1 MAKPRRDDSSGEIAV
16 PLSDRRSGRVAL
28 PPLRA
33 ELFSASQLEQHA
45 KMLAGSHVVSASRG
59 EDGLL
64 ERLADNKRELA
75 VAYALIAD
83 AVARGR
89 QITPAAEWFIDNYHL
104 LEEQIRIARRHLP
117 RGYSRLLP
125 RLEGDQ
131 RVPRVYE
138 LALELISHSEGRVD
152 LPLLR
157 AFVLAYQT
165 VQPLKLGELWAI
177 PIMLRLALLENLR
190 RVIAGV
196 TSGRRER
203 EQAAEWADALL
214 EGAAGDPSR
223 TVIVLAKLVE
233 ANPPMTTP
241 FIAELASRLQGQGS
255 VATLPMSW
263 LEQQLQERGQSVEHA
278 FQAASQSQAADQVAV
293 GNSITSLRTLDAIDW
308 RDFVEELSVVEAA
321 LRHDPAE
328 VYSTMDFATRDR
340 YRHCVEHLARRA
352 RLAEVAVA
360 ERAVSLA
367 SRQATPRTKHV
378 GYFLID
384 RGRRAL
390 ELALHERPHNRA
402 LARRAGRGARLAAYL
417 AIIGG
422 GTAVLTGAIA
432 PLVGHHPA
440 LIAAWTVA
448 VALCASQIAVGV
460 VHWAATLLV
469 HPSTLPRL
477 DFTRGVPDAHRTLV
491 AVPVLLT
498 TASEIDVLVERLEV
512 RFLAN
517 RDRNVGFSLVGD
529 FRDATSEHDAG
540 DDELVLHAVHA
551 IDALN
556 AKYPNAEQGGG
567 FFLFHRPRR
576 WNPRERAWM
585 GWERKRGKL
594 EELNNFLRGD
604 RSGFTTVAGPLE
616 RLDKI
621 AYVIVLDSD
630 TELPRDAARELAGT
644 LGHPLNRPVFDEA
657 RGRVT
662 EGYAILQPRVGVTL
676 DSVGQSRFS
685 KLFAGEPGI
694 DPYTRAV
701 SDVYQ
706 DLFGEG
712 SFIGKGIYD
721 VDAIRRALGGKLPD
735 NRVLS
740 HDLLEGAYGRAGLV
754 SDVIVFEDYPATYAV
769 DATRRSRWIRGDW
782 QIARW
787 LLRRVPGREP
797 GARLANLVSALS
809 QWKIFDNLRRSVVP
823 IALAALLALG
833 VWLPDAAGIALAL
846 VAITFALPSLLAALV
861 DAARPAPELGP
872 GLRTRSVVHQL
883 ARSLSR
889 EALGLA
895 CLPVDAWLS
904 IRAIGRA
911 VVRLWITKR
920 KLLEWKTAADA
931 SRTARTGF
939 AGTYAGMWT
948 APALAAAIAA
958 GLATDHVAARWLA
971 VPLIALWTVAPAA
984 AWWLGKPVVAPVP
997 HLGSDERAFL
1007 RGVARR
1013 TWRFFDTYVAAEDNF
1028 LPPDNFQE
1036 DPPVGVAHRT
1046 SPTNIGLALLAS
1058 LAAWDLGYLD
1068 TGGVIERTRRTFAT
1082 LDKLGR
1088 YRGHFYNWYDTKS
1101 LEPLRP
1107 MYVSTVDS
1115 GNLAGHLMTLAAG
1128 LEDLANQPIVRRER
1142 LAGLADSLA
1151 LYGVAVP
1158 AALRGQPRTLAAF
1171 RDAMAAARAAATG
1184 APAVVAECD
1193 AALADLD
1200 AVSPQAGTDHIP
1212 TLAEVARGDGPGAEH
1227 AAARIDELRALAL
1240 HANELGDY
1248 DYSLLYDPARHQM
1261 AIGFNVAD
1269 HRLDASYYDLL
1280 ASEARLASYVAIAQ
1294 NKLPQEHWFHLGRRL
1309 TTTTAKPALLS
1320 WSGSMF
1326 EYLMPLL
1333 VMPTYRGTLLDAT
1346 YRAAVAR
1353 QIEYGRDHH
1362 VPWGVSESGYNKT
1375 DAQLNYQYRAFGV
1388 PGLGFKR
1395 GLGSDLVI
1403 APYASVLALMVAPEL
1418 ACENL
1423 ERLAADGRLGPDGFY
1438 EAIDYTQSRL
1448 PPGATSVTVRSYM
1461 AHHQGMSLLA
1471 LDDVLEGHPMQRR
1484 FLSDPALRATELL
1497 LHERVPRTASV
1508 YPHPAEV
1515 TVVRTSGGIER
1526 DLRVFATPQ
1535 TPAPEVHL
1543 LSNGTYHVAITNAG
1557 GGYSRWK
1564 DLAVTRWAED
1574 ATRDAAGSFCYL
1586 RDVGAGHVWSVAH
1599 QPTLKPATSYEAI
1612 FSAGRAEFRRRDH
1625 DIDTH
1630 VEIAVSPED
1639 DLELRRI
1646 TLTNL
1651 GTTKRTLELTSYAEI
1666 VLAPAAADA
1675 AHRAFSSLFVET
1687 ELLGDQQA
1695 ILCTRRPRSKDEH
1708 VPWLVHFMTAS
1719 VASAKPMSFETDRAA
1734 FLGRDATLV
1743 DPAAMHAATLGGG
1756 SGAVLDPI
1764 VSVRGAFELA
1774 PDQAI
1779 QLHVVTGI
1787 ADSRDA
1793 VLALLDKYSTQHLA
1807 DRVLELAWTQ
1817 SQVVQRRLEASNADV
1832 RLWEQLAG
1840 HVIFS
1845 NPSLRAPRSV
1855 LAANRLGQ
1863 AGLWAYSVS
1872 GDLPIVLVRA
1882 SAPEHID
1889 LVRQLVRAHA
1899 YWRLKGL
1906 AVDLVIWNEDP
1917 SGYRQNLQEQITEAI
1932 AAVGDSA
1939 LVDQKGGIY
1948 VRRTDQMPEADSVLF
1963 QTVARVIL
1971 NGSAAT
1977 LAEQLDRRPRAPEPQ
1992 PPAFE
1997 RESRKSTTS
2006 VAMPAMSRPD
2016 LVGWNGYGG
2025 FTADGREY
2033 VIVTHK
2039 QSRTPAPWVNVLANR
2054 YFGSVVSESGSA
2066 YTWCENANAY
2076 RLTPWSNDFVADPS
2090 GECLYIRDED
2100 DGTLWSPTPLP
2111 APGNQPYTTRHG
2123 FGYSVFETV
2132 ESGIASELTTFVAMD
2147 APAKLFKLK
2156 LRNRSGR
2163 TRKLAVTIYV
2173 ELVLGNLRAA
2183 MAPHIVTEIDVRT
2196 GALFARNPYAAEFA
2210 SRVAFLE
2217 CSEDQRAVSGDRLE
2231 VIGRNGTYARPAAL
2245 ARTRLSNRVGAALDP
2260 CLAMQVTVEIPDNQE
2275 REIVFVLGSG
2285 RDVSDARSIVA
2296 RTRSTGAAQTSLA
2309 AVWQYWN
2316 STLGAVNVQTPDA
2329 GFNFL
2334 ANGWLVYQ
2342 VLAAR
2347 LWGRS
2352 GFYQSGG
2359 AYGFRDQLQ
2368 DTAALVHAEPAL
2380 AREQLVRAA
2389 AHQFPQGDVQHWW
2402 HPPLGRGVRTRI
2414 SDDYLWLPY
2423 AAIRYVD
2430 AVGDTGVLDEKIE
2443 FIDGRP
2449 VGPTEDSYYD
2459 LPVRSNET
2467 ASLYDHCVR
2476 AIEHGLR
2483 MGAHGLP
2490 LMGTGDWNDGMNLV
2504 GEQGRGESVWL
2515 AFFLYDVLVRFESL
2529 ARRRGDSAFADRC
2542 VAQAAELRGAI
2553 ASSGWD
2559 GEWYRRAYFDDGTPL
2574 GSHDSPECQID
2585 SLPQSWAVFSGAGEV
2600 ERATQALAAVDARL
2614 VDRELGVVKL
2624 FDPPFDRSALEPGY
2638 IKGYLPGVREN
2649 GGQYTHA
2656 AVWVAMA
2663 FAASGDA
2670 ARAWELFELLSPLHH
2685 GGDPAAI
2692 ARYRV
2697 EPYVLAA
2704 DVYTNP
2710 QHAGRG
2716 GWTWYTGSAGWM
2728 YRLAVESLLGLRL
2741 EVDHLRLEP
2750 VLPAAWH
2757 ELDIHY
2763 RYRETVHHIHV
2774 RYHGGDSRVVRS
2786 VVCDSVDRA
2795 DHRIPL
2801 YTDHVEHWI
2810 TVDVGD
2816 A

>member
-1 MAKPRRDDSSGEIAV
+1 MAFRGTPRNEDLVTRPRLDDSSREVAIPIEDA
-16 PLSDRRSGRVAL
+16 RSGHMAL

-45 KMLAGSHVVSASRG
+45 KMLAGSHVVSAHRG
-59 EDGLL
+59 EDQLL
-64 ERLADNKRELA
+64 ERLAENKRALGA
-75 VAYALIAD
+75 AYTLIAD

-104 LEEQIRIARRHLP
+104 LEEQIRIAQRHLP
-117 RGYSRLLP
+117 RGYSRMLP
-125 RLEGDQ
+125 RLDGEQ
-131 RVPRVYE
+131 RVPRVYD

-152 LPLLR
+152 LQVLDR
-157 AFVLAYQT
+157 FVLAYQS
-165 VQPLKLGELWAI
+165 VQPLQLGELWAI

-190 RVIAGV
+190 RVIAAV
-196 TSGRRER
+196 TSGRRDR

-214 EGAAGDPSR
+214 EGGAGDPSR
-223 TVIVLAKLVE
+223 SVIVLAKLV
-233 ANPPMTTP
+233 AADPSMTTP
-241 FIAELASRLQGQGS
+241 FVAELASRLQGQGS
-255 VATLPMSW
+255 VSALPMSW
-263 LEQQLQERGQSVEHA
+263 LEQRLAERGQSVEHT

-308 RDFVEELSVVEAA
+308 RDFVEGLSAVEAA
-321 LRHDPAE
+321 LRRDPAGI
-328 VYSTMDFATRDR
+328 YAAMDFATRDR
-340 YRHCVEHLARRA
+340 YRHAVEHLARRA
-352 RLAEVAVA
+352 RLPEVAVA
-360 ERAVSLA
+360 ERAVVLA
-367 SRQATPRTKHV
+367 SRQVTPRGKHV

-390 ELALHERPHNRA
+390 ELALHERPHHRA
-402 LARRAGRGARLAAYL
+402 LTRRIGRGVQLAAYL
-417 AIIGG
+417 AIIVG
-422 GTAVLTGAIA
+422 GTAALTGAIA

-440 LIAAWTVA
+440 LIATWSIA
-448 VALCASQIAVGV
+448 VALCASQIAIGV

-469 HPSTLPRL
+469 HPATLPRL
-477 DFTRGVPDAHRTLV
+477 DFTNGVPDAHRTLV
-491 AVPVLLT
+491 AVPTLLT
-498 TASEIDVLVERLEV
+498 SAAEIDRLVELLEV

-517 RDRNVGFSLVGD
+517 RDRNVGFALVGD
-529 FRDATSEHDAG
+529 YRDAATEHVDG
-540 DDELVLHAVHA
+540 DDALVQHAVQA
-551 IDALN
+551 IDALD
-556 AKYPNAEQGGG
+556 AKYADPQHGGG
-567 FFLFHRPRR
+567 FFLFQRARK
-576 WNPRERAWM
+576 WNEREGAWM

-594 EELNNFLRGD
+594 EELNNLLRGD
-604 RSGFTTVAGPLE
+604 RSGFATVAGPIA
-616 RLDKI
+616 RLDNV

-644 LGHPLNRPVFDEA
+644 LGHPLNRPVFDQA

-662 EGYAILQPRVGVTL
+662 EGYAILQPRVGITL
-676 DSVGQSRFS
+676 ESIGRSRFS

-706 DLFGEG
+706 DLFAEG

-721 VDAIRRALGGKLPD
+721 VDAIRHALGGKLPD

-754 SDVIVFEDYPATYAV
+754 SDVIVFEDYPSTYAI
-769 DATRRSRWIRGDW
+769 DASRRSRWIRGDW

-787 LLRRVPGREP
+787 LFRRVPGREP
-797 GARLANLVSALS
+797 DERLANPVSALS
-809 QWKIFDNLRRSVVP
+809 RWKIFDNLRRSVVP
-823 IALAALLALG
+823 IALVALLGLG

-846 VAITFALPSLLAALV
+846 VVATFALPSLLAAAV
-861 DAARPAPELGP
+861 DASRPPPELDSR
-872 GLRTRSVVHQL
+872 LHARTAMRQLVRSM
-883 ARSLSR
+883 SR
-889 EALGLA
+889 EAFALA

-904 IRAIGRA
+904 IRAIARA

-931 SRTARTGF
+931 NRTAKTGL
-939 AGTYAGMWT
+939 ASTYVGMWI
-948 APALAAAIAA
+948 APTLAVAIAVS
-958 GLATDHVAARWLA
+958 LATDRAAAPWLA
-971 VPLIALWTVAPAA
+971 IPLLAVWTIAPAV
-984 AWWLGKPVVAPVP
+984 AWWLGRPIVVPAP
-997 HLGSDERAFL
+997 HLAPADRAFL
-1007 RGVARR
+1007 RDVARR
-1013 TWRFFDTYVAAEDNF
+1013 TWRFFDSYVTADDNF
-1028 LPPDNFQE
+1028 LPPDNFQD
-1036 DPPVGVAHRT
+1036 DPPVGLAHRT

-1058 LAAWDLGYLD
+1058 LAAWDFGYLD
-1068 TGGVIERTRRTFAT
+1068 AGGVIERTRRTFAT
-1082 LDKLGR
+1082 LDKLAR
-1088 YRGHFYNWYDTKS
+1088 YRGHFYNWYDTKT

-1128 LEDLANQPIVRRER
+1128 LEDLVNQPIVRRER
-1142 LAGLADSLA
+1142 LVGLADSFA
-1151 LYGVAVP
+1151 LYELAVP
-1158 AALRGQPRTLAAF
+1158 AVLHGHPRTLAAF
-1171 RDAMAAARAAATG
+1171 HDAFSAARAAAAGT
-1184 APAVVAECD
+1184 PALVAECQ
-1193 AALADLD
+1193 AALAELE
-1200 AVSPQAGTDHIP
+1200 ALVPQAGGDHIP
-1212 TLAEVARGDGPGAEH
+1212 SLAEVARGDGPGGEH
-1227 AAARIDELRALAL
+1227 AGARITELRALAL

-1248 DYSLLYDPARHQM
+1248 DYSMLYDPGRHLM
-1261 AIGFNVAD
+1261 AIGYNVAD
-1269 HRLDASYYDLL
+1269 HRLDASFYDLL
-1280 ASEARLASYVAIAQ
+1280 ASEARLASFIAIAQ
-1294 NKLPQEHWFHLGRRL
+1294 NKLPEEHWFHLGRRL
-1309 TTTTAKPALLS
+1309 TTTSAKPTLLS

-1346 YRAAVAR
+1346 YHAAVAR
-1353 QIEYGRDHH
+1353 QIEYGRDHQ

-1395 GLGSDLVI
+1395 GLGADLVV
-1403 APYASVLALMVAPEL
+1403 APYASVMALMVAPEL
-1418 ACENL
+1418 ACANL
-1423 ERLAADGRLGPDGFY
+1423 KRLAADGRLGADGFY
-1438 EAIDYTQSRL
+1438 EAIDYTPSRL

-1461 AHHQGMSLLA
+1461 AHHQGMSFLA
-1471 LDDVLEGHPMQRR
+1471 LDDVLECHPMQRR
-1484 FLSDPALRATELL
+1484 FMLDPALRATDLL
-1497 LHERVPRTASV
+1497 LHERVPRTPSV
-1508 YPHPAEV
+1508 YPHPAEM
-1515 TVVRTSGGIER
+1515 TSVRTSGGIER
-1526 DLRVFATPQ
+1526 DLRVFSTPH
-1535 TPAPEVHL
+1535 TPAPEAHL

-1564 DLAVTRWAED
+1564 DLAITRWAED
-1574 ATRDAAGSFCYL
+1574 GTRDAAGTFCYL
-1586 RDVGAGHVWSVAH
+1586 RDVAAGHTWSVAH

-1630 VEIAVSPED
+1630 VEIAVCPED

-1646 TLTNL
+1646 TLANL

-1687 ELLGDQQA
+1687 ELLADQHA
-1695 ILCTRRPRSKDEH
+1695 ILCTRRPRSKGEQ

-1719 VASAKPMSFETDRAA
+1719 VATAKPMSFETDRAA

-1743 DPAAMHAATLGGG
+1743 DPAAMHDAALGGG

-1764 VSVRGAFELA
+1764 VAIRGAFELA
-1774 PDQAI
+1774 PDQTI
-1779 QLHVVTGI
+1779 QLHVATGI
-1787 ADSRDA
+1787 AESRDA
-1793 VLALLDKYSTQHLA
+1793 ALALLDKYSTRHLA

-1840 HVIFS
+1840 YVLYL
-1845 NPSLRAPRSV
+1845 NPALRAPRSV
-1855 LAANRLGQ
+1855 IAANRLGQ

-1872 GDLPIVLVRA
+1872 GDLPIVLVRV

-1948 VRRTDQMPEADSVLF
+1948 IRRTDQMPEADSVLF
-1963 QTVARVIL
+1963 QTIARVIL
-1971 NGSAAT
+1971 SGSAGT
-1977 LAEQLDRRPRAPEPQ
+1977 LAEQLDRRPRAAEPQ

-1997 RESRKSTTS
+1997 REPRKLATPISL
-2006 VAMPAMSRPD
+2006 PAASRPD
-2016 LVGWNGYGG
+2016 LAAWNGHGG

-2039 QSRTPAPWVNVLANR
+2039 DSRTPAPWVNVLANR

-2100 DGTLWSPTPLP
+2100 DGALWSPTPLP
-2111 APGNQPYTTRHG
+2111 APGKQPYTTRHG
-2123 FGYSVFETV
+2123 FGYTVFETA

-2163 TRKLAVTIYV
+2163 ARKLSITIYC
-2173 ELVLGNLRAA
+2173 ELVLGSQRAA
-2183 MAPHIVTEIDVRT
+2183 MAPHIVTEIDVKT

-2210 SRVAFLE
+2210 GRIAFLE

-2231 VIGRNGTYARPAAL
+2231 ILGRNGTYARPAAL

-2260 CLAMQVTVEIPDNQE
+2260 CLAMQVTVEIPGQQE
-2275 REIVFVLGSG
+2275 REVTFGFGSG
-2285 RDVSDARSIVA
+2285 RDVADARSIVA
-2296 RTRSTGAAQTSLA
+2296 RTRSTGAAQTALE

-2359 AYGFRDQLQ
+2359 AYGFRDQLH
-2368 DTAALVHAEPAL
+2368 DTAALVHTEPAL
-2380 AREQLVRAA
+2380 VREQLVRAA

-2423 AAIRYVD
+2423 ATMRYVD
-2430 AVGDTGVLDEKIE
+2430 AIGDTGVLDEKIE

-2459 LPVRSNET
+2459 LPVRSTEIT
-2467 ASLYDHCVR
+2467 TLYDHCVR

-2483 MGAHGLP
+2483 VGEHGLP

-2504 GEQGRGESVWL
+2504 GEHGRGESVWL
-2515 AFFLYDVLVRFESL
+2515 AFFLYDVLVRFERL
-2529 ARRRGDSAFADRC
+2529 ARSRGDSAFADRC
-2542 VAQAAELRGAI
+2542 AAHAAELHTAI
-2553 ASSGWD
+2553 EASAWD
-2559 GEWYRRAYFDDGTPL
+2559 GAWYRRAYFDDG
-2574 GSHDSPECQID
+2574 
-2585 SLPQSWAVFSGAGEV
+2585 
-2600 ERATQALAAVDARL
+2600 
-2614 VDRELGVVKL
+2614 
-2624 FDPPFDRSALEPGY
+2624 
-2638 IKGYLPGVREN
+2638 
-2649 GGQYTHA
+2649 
-2656 AVWVAMA
+2656 
-2663 FAASGDA
+2663 
-2670 ARAWELFELLSPLHH
+2670 
-2685 GGDPAAI
+2685 
-2692 ARYRV
+2692 
-2697 EPYVLAA
+2697 
-2704 DVYTNP
+2704 
-2710 QHAGRG
+2710 
-2716 GWTWYTGSAGWM
+2716 
-2728 YRLAVESLLGLRL
+2728 
-2741 EVDHLRLEP
+2741 
-2750 VLPAAWH
+2750 
-2757 ELDIHY
+2757 
-2763 RYRETVHHIHV
+2763 
-2774 RYHGGDSRVVRS
+2774 
-2786 VVCDSVDRA
+2786 
-2795 DHRIPL
+2795 
-2801 YTDHVEHWI
+2801 
-2810 TVDVGD
+2810 
-2816 A
+2816 